1 MEARTKSPGFAES
14 MICFSFLLNIYIYIY
29 LSICISLF
37 TYVAIYI
44 TIFIYITIYIYIYI
58 CSYTYTYIYTYI
70 YIYIVVYLYSELKL
84 FCIFSVFSS
93 HVHNGHSNS
102 TSSLL
107 PKGSVA
113 VGALIIALCR
123 PFRIAWD
130 PSTHGNLW

>member
-14 MICFSFLLNIYIYIY
+14 MICFSFLLIIYIYIFIY
-29 LSICISLF
+29 MYITIYIYS
-37 TYVAIYI
+37 YIYI
-44 TIFIYITIYIYIYI
+44 TIFIYIYNYIYIFTHVAIHIYI
-58 CSYTYTYIYTYI
+58 C
-70 YIYIVVYLYSELKL
+70 IYIVVYLYSELKL